1 MRQMAGRLASATG
14 SPLKGNFTRQGTATT
29 GHDRFHAHKVSS
41 PWETL
46 IGRGQIDRS
55 IKANRKLNRSNSTLE
70 FLAFTF
76 FRRERYI
83 YIYISNVF
91 VPNMRSKF
99 PRRNYRDE
107 GRNGIHQESR
117 GGLATRER
125 KRNRCPS
132 IITVPRSAPR
142 REKVSFNRLITS
154 Y

>member
-76 FRRERYI
+76 FRREIYI
-83 YIYISNVF
+83 YIYIERI
-91 VPNMRSKF
+91 RSKYAIEISQTQLS
-99 PRRNYRDE
+99 RRRKERHSSRIPWWPSNQRT
-107 GRNGIHQESR
+107 QEESVSIDN
-117 GGLATRER
+117 
-125 KRNRCPS
+125 NRPT
-132 IITVPRSAPR
+132 IGT
-142 REKVSFNRLITS
+142 TT
-154 Y
+154 